1 MGFAGVVLAAGASER
16 MGRPKALLDFRGRP
30 FVVRILEALEALDI
44 KSRVVVLGP
53 DAARVRPALATHEC
67 VIVENPDLAGG
78 AIGSLRAALAALEPI
93 RPSGI
98 VAWPVDLPH
107 VRVATLERLL
117 EAHRR
122 SGAPAIVPSFA
133 ERRGHPVIWDQA
145 LLSELATSAAAA
157 RHGAQAVLAAHE
169 RDLVTVAVDD
179 PAVIDDLNTP
189 EDYERLIREVNRDIY

>member
-1 MGFAGVVLAAGASER
+1 M
-16 MGRPKALLDFRGRP
+16 DFRGRP
-30 FVVRILEALEALDI
+30 FAVRILEALEALDV

-53 DAARVRPALATHEC
+53 DAARVRPSLATHEC
-67 VIVENPDLAGG
+67 LIVENPDLAAE
-78 AIGSLRAALAALEPI
+78 AIGSLRAALVALEPI

-122 SGAPAIVPSFA
+122 TGAPAVVPTFA
-133 ERRGHPVIWDQA
+133 ERRGQPVVWDQA
-145 LLSELATSAAAA
+145 LFPELVTSAAAT
-157 RHGAQAVLAAHE
+157 RHGARAVLAAHE
-169 RDLVTVAVDD
+169 QDVLTVAVDD

-189 EDYERLIREVNRDIY
+189 EDYERLVREVNRDIY

>member
-1 MGFAGVVLAAGASER
+1 MGLAGVVLAAGASER

-30 FVVRILEALEALDI
+30 FVVRILEALEALDV

-53 DAARVRPALATHEC
+53 DAARVRPSLATHDC
-67 VIVENPDLAGG
+67 VIVENPDLTSH

-107 VRVATLERLL
+107 VRLTTLERLL

-122 SGAPAIVPSFA
+122 ARAPPGAPGLPGQGGQPEIS
-133 ERRGHPVIWDQA
+133 DQA
-145 LLSELATSAAAA
+145 RFPGPATRPPPA
-157 RHGAQAVLAAHE
+157 RHGAGALPAAPRAGLAA
-169 RDLVTVAVDD
+169 RA
-179 PAVIDDLNTP
+179 
-189 EDYERLIREVNRDIY
+189 